1 MIRESFSEEVI
12 SEQMPGDV
20 KQQAMKILRLTQMQR
35 LGKVSVLHWKRE
47 KARRAGVK
55 GARETLAG
63 NQVVAVARARWFRAL
78 RNKNFCF

>member
-1 MIRESFSEEVI
+1 
-12 SEQMPGDV
+12 MPGDV
-20 KQQAMKILRLTQMQR
+20 NQQAMKILLRTQMQR

-63 NQVVAVARARWFRAL
+63 NKVAAVARARTCGFKCPLIIKAAL
-78 RNKNFCF
+78 FCLIVC